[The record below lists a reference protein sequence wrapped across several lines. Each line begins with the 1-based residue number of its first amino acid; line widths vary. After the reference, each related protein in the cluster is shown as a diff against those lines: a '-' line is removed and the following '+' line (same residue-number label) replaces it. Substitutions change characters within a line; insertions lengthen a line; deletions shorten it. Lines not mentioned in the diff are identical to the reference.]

1 MLIIRRGMNLYLQIF
16 WGAVLVFLAGM
27 VHAEQAGVRTPN
39 VLIIVADDMGYTD
52 IGAFGGSD
60 IHTPNIDRLA
70 SSGIRLNNFHTLPT
84 CAPTRSVLLTGVD
97 NHLSGIGSQVL
108 SDDQVGRPGYE
119 GHLNQRVVTLAEVL
133 ARHGYRTYQSGKWHL
148 GDEPR
153 YGPSQRGFQE
163 SFALLPGGASHY
175 SDARPLHP
183 AEPTVYVRNGE
194 VVDKLPEGFYSTRDY
209 TNWLVQWLERDRD
222 SQKPFFAYLAYTAPH
237 DPLQAP
243 SDYIAKYRGVYDAG
257 YEVLREKRFNELK
270 ALGLIDKART
280 LAPWPEVVARW
291 DSLSESERANSRRD
305 MEVYAAMIDFMD
317 EQIGRVLDLLERQGE
332 LDNTLILFMSDNG
345 ANGAPTKVY
354 STHTRSYHESFD
366 NSLENRGANGSFI
379 SQGAGWATA
388 STAAFSMFKF
398 FVYEG
403 GIRTPA
409 IVKPVGAPIIGR
421 NVSAFTHVRD
431 IVPTVL
437 AMVGISHPALENN
450 TLAPLEGRSLLPLLY
465 DQSAR
470 LQPLNG
476 VGYEMHGSRAYIDG
490 DWKAVQTPM
499 PLGSGLWQLF
509 DLRTDPGETRDLSRQ
524 HPEIL
529 AELRNAHSVY
539 EQDHGIIYS
548 PPGAIAVA
556 HTLFKGLVLLAF
568 AIITWQFAVGLKGRG
583 SMGKYGQP
591 TSVGLG
597 ISKLVLLGLTFTA
610 WRNPALMLLMGLGGL
625 EIALALRGERR
636 RWRFGMALALL
647 VVLAVIWLLSTGLGL
662 RIFLREYS

>member
-1 MLIIRRGMNLYLQIF
+1 MLIRRRGMNLYLQIL
-16 WGAVLVFLAGM
+16 WGVVLIFLAGIA
-27 VHAEQAGVRTPN
+27 HAEQAGVRPPN

-52 IGAFGGSD
+52 IGAFGGRD

-70 SSGIRLNNFHTLPT
+70 SSGIRLSNFHTLPT

-108 SDDQVGRPGYE
+108 SDHQVGQPGYE
-119 GHLNQRVVTLAEVL
+119 GHLNQRVVTLAEIL

-153 YGPSQRGFQE
+153 YGPSHRGFQE

-194 VVDKLPEGFYSTRDY
+194 VVDKLPEDFYSTRDY
-209 TNWLVQWLERDRD
+209 TNWLVRWLERDRD
-222 SQKPFFAYLAYTAPH
+222 SEKPFFAYLAYTAPH

-257 YEVLREKRFNELK
+257 YEVLREKRFNQLK
-270 ALGLIDKART
+270 ALGLIDTAHT

-366 NSLENRGANGSFI
+366 NSLEHRGARGSFI

-403 GIRTPA
+403 GIRAPA
-409 IVKPVGAPIIGR
+409 IVKPVGAPVMGR

-431 IVPTVL
+431 IAPTVL
-437 AMVGISHPALENN
+437 AMLGISHPAREDK
-450 TLAPLEGRSLLPLLY
+450 TLMPLEGRSLLPLLN
-465 DQSAR
+465 DPSAR

-476 VGYEMHGSRAYIDG
+476 VGYELHGARAYIDE

-509 DLRTDPGETRDLSRQ
+509 NLRTDPGETRDLSRE
-524 HPEIL
+524 HPDVL
-529 AELRNAHSVY
+529 AELQNAHAVY
-539 EQDHGIIYS
+539 ERDHGIIYS
-548 PPGAIAVA
+548 PPGSIALA
-556 HTLFKGLVLLAF
+556 DTLFKGLVLLAF
-568 AIITWQFAVGLKGRG
+568 VIITCQFAVGLRGRG
-583 SMGKYGQP
+583 SMGRYGYIALA
-591 TSVGLG
+591 GLG
-597 ISKLVLLGLTFTA
+597 ISKIVLLGLIFTT
-610 WRNPALMLLMGLGGL
+610 WRNPALMFLMGLGGM
-625 EIALALRGERR
+625 ELAFAFRGERR
-636 RWRFGMALALL
+636 GCRFGMALALL
-647 VVLAVIWLLSTGLGL
+647 GGLVAIWLLSSGLGL